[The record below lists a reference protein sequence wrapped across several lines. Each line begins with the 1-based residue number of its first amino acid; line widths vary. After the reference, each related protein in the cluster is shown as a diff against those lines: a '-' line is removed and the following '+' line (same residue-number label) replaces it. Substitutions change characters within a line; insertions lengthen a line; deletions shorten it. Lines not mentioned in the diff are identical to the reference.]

1 MILNSFRCKENN
13 LKLEHKVLVH
23 VELDTYY
30 NTAFTVE
37 SSEFVKTLVRWIFFD
52 HPNHKLIYHT
62 INYKRFKTIEIYE
75 NLFSRINRFN
85 SDTEKKQKK
94 KHYVNNQMETVLL
107 PRRRCLEAV
116 LLCSLGTVF
125 RFNQHVPLTLDGR
138 QCGKNMNGQCR
149 SVLQLGTEKNIN
161 YL

>member
-13 LKLEHKVLVH
+13 FKLEHKVLVH

-37 SSEFVKTLVRWIFFD
+37 SSEFVKTLVRWIFFYP
-52 HPNHKLIYHT
+52 PNHKLIYHT
-62 INYKRFKTIEIYE
+62 INHKRFKTIDIYE

-94 KHYVNNQMETVLL
+94 K
-107 PRRRCLEAV
+107 
-116 LLCSLGTVF
+116 LCKQPNGNSVVTPKTLSGSSTSLF
-125 RFNQHVPLTLDGR
+125 PWNCF
-138 QCGKNMNGQCR
+138 
-149 SVLQLGTEKNIN
+149 
-161 YL
+161 